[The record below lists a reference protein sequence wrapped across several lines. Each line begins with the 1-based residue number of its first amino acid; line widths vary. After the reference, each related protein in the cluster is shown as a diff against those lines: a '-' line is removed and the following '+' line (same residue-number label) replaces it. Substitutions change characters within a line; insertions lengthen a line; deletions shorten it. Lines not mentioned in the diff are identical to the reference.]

1 MVLVSML
8 LVSLAGV
15 TYTRYVDAKREA
27 AEREADRRWCTLL
40 VLLDTNNQ
48 RNPPATE
55 TGRQYTRIIHGLSV
69 SLGCESGDVDPVPG
83 VTPTR

>member
-15 TYTRYVDAKREA
+15 TYTRYVDEKREQ

-40 VLLDTNNQ
+40 VLLDGNNR

-55 TGRQYTRIIHGLSV
+55 TGREYARIIHGLRM
-69 SLGCESGDVDPVPG
+69 SLGCESDDVNSVPG